1 MLAAQMSS
9 GDAQLLLES
18 GSSSNMKSSVP
29 TFITHVQSVSLQTDW
44 TSVCKLT
51 PRPIFFLGKNK
62 NETFLH
68 PQVWPVLI
76 IESQT
81 FNLMRRSPSCFFYY
95 SRGGNIDLDECRVT
109 GKFIMLLLLFCA
121 VITEIC
127 NMGYKHR
134 QKLNAL
140 KNKTKHCAFYTNVFL
155 QNTSLRHQ
163 WPSVSRRTGFLLSTL
178 ITGPLCE
185 KDITLSP

>member
-1 MLAAQMSS
+1 MLAARMSS

-29 TFITHVQSVSLQTDW
+29 TFITRVQ
-44 TSVCKLT
+44 SVCKLT
-51 PRPIFFLGKNK
+51 PRPIFFPGKNK
-62 NETFLH
+62 NETLH

-76 IESQT
+76 IDSQT

-109 GKFIMLLLLFCA
+109 GKFIMLLFLFCA

-127 NMGYKHR
+127 NVGYKHR

-140 KNKTKHCAFYTNVFL
+140 KNKTKHCAFYTNIFL